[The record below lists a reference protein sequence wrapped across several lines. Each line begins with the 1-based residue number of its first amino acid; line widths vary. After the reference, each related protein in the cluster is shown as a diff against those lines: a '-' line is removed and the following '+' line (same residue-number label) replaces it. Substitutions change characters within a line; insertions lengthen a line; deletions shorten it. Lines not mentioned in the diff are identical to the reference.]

1 MIRMRELNEQSVE
14 DIATGAAILGTGGGG
29 DPYLGKL
36 MALSVLKRGMKIEVI
51 SLDEVPDDALIIPS
65 AAMGTPTVLI
75 EKISKGDEVV
85 QAFKRLGSLYGKEVY
100 ATMPIEAGGV
110 NSVNPLTV
118 GAKCGIPV
126 VDADGMGRAFPEL
139 QMTTFHV
146 HGVHCTPMTLV
157 DEKGNVVIIDAVDD
171 MWAEKLARVV
181 TVRFGGTAWVALYT
195 MNGRQLKEAAIPGTL
210 SLAEKIGR
218 SIREA
223 RFEKADPVE
232 RILQVTG
239 GYRLFEG
246 KIVDVERRTVAG
258 FARGEAK
265 FEGIN
270 DYKGGRLVVQFQN
283 ENLVAVRD
291 GEIVCS
297 VPDLISVLGI
307 ETGLPVT
314 TEYLRYGFRAVV
326 IGMPCNRMWRTPEA
340 IGVVGP
346 RYFGYD
352 VDYVPIEDR
361 MRGED

>member
-1 MIRMRELNEQSVE
+1 MWELDKQGVE
-14 DIATGAAILGTGGGG
+14 DLSTGAAILGTGGGG

-36 MALSVLKRGMKIEVI
+36 MAFSVLERGMKIEII
-51 SLDEVPDDALIIPS
+51 SLDDVPDDALIIPS

-85 QAFKRLGSLYGKEVY
+85 QAFKRLEKFFGKEVL

-118 GAKCGIPV
+118 GARCGIPI

-146 HGVHCTPMTLV
+146 HGIPCTPMTLV
-157 DEKGNVVIIDAVDD
+157 DEKGNVVILDAVDD
-171 MWAEKLARVV
+171 IWAEKLARVV
-181 TVRFGGTAWVALYT
+181 TIRFGGTAWVALYPMT
-195 MNGRQLKEAAIPGTL
+195 GKEAKRASIPSTL
-210 SLAEKIGR
+210 SLARDIGR

-223 RFEKADPVE
+223 RAKKADPIGS
-232 RILQVTG
+232 ILDVTG

-265 FEGIN
+265 LEGI
-270 DYKGGRLVVQFQN
+270 DEYDGSELVIQFQN
-283 ENLVAVRD
+283 ENLVAIRD
-291 GEIVCS
+291 GDIICS
-297 VPDLISVLGI
+297 VPDLISVLEM
-307 ETGLPVT
+307 ETGLPIT
-314 TEYLRYGFRAVV
+314 TEYLRYGHRAVV
-326 IGMPCNRMWRTPEA
+326 IGMPCNEMWRTPDALKVIE
-340 IGVVGP
+340 P

-352 VDYVPIEDR
+352 IDYKPIEER
-361 MRGED
+361 MRTRV

>member
-1 MIRMRELNEQSVE
+1 MWELDKQGVE
-14 DIATGAAILGTGGGG
+14 DLSTGAAILGTGGGG

-36 MALSVLKRGMKIEVI
+36 MAFSVLERGMKIEII
-51 SLDEVPDDALIIPS
+51 SLDDVPDDALIIPS

-85 QAFKRLGSLYGKEVY
+85 QAFRRLEKFFGKEVF

-118 GAKCGIPV
+118 GARCGIPI

-146 HGVHCTPMTLV
+146 HGVPCTPMTLV
-157 DEKGNVVIIDAVDD
+157 DEKGNVVILDAIDDI
-171 MWAEKLARVV
+171 WAEKLARVV
-181 TVRFGGTAWVALYT
+181 TIRFGGTAWVALYPMT
-195 MNGRQLKEAAIPGTL
+195 GKQTKNASIPSTL
-210 SLAEKIGR
+210 SLARDIGR

-223 RFEKADPVE
+223 RAEKADPIDS
-232 RILQVTG
+232 ILKVTE

-265 FEGIN
+265 LEGI
-270 DYKGGRLVVQFQN
+270 DEYDGSELVIQFQN
-283 ENLVAVRD
+283 ENLVAIRD
-291 GEIVCS
+291 GDIICS
-297 VPDLISVLGI
+297 VPDLISVLEI
-307 ETGLPVT
+307 ETGLPIT
-314 TEYLRYGFRAVV
+314 TEYLRYGYRAVV
-326 IGMPCNRMWRTPEA
+326 IGMPCNEMWRTPDALKVIE
-340 IGVVGP
+340 P

-352 VDYVPIEDR
+352 IDYKPIEER
-361 MRGED
+361 MRSRG